1 MGASLAVFV
10 ITVKGST
17 RWPSNLDYLSI
28 DNQDIHK
35 VESLSSKFNVRELT
49 GLHKGRDIYSLTV
62 GRDMSLG
69 EIGCAYGHYLA
80 YESFLRTPNSWGLIL
95 EDDADMKAPLHPLL
109 TAIEHQD
116 NPSIVSL
123 IDRRGGIESPFQE
136 CSSQLISMLIPTQ
149 ATSAYLINRNAA
161 SIFLKNYNRNGILS
175 PSDWPYPQPSKMSF
189 YSVRAPIFKH
199 DWSGLHSLINQ
210 EREQIILSGFYDPVI
225 LSRFTI
231 IGSLRRILKLRHLG
245 LSTKETFYAEITLK
259 LLSILAMK
267 FIALKNRVEKF

>member
-1 MGASLAVFV
+1 MEVSFAVFV

-80 YESFLRTPNSWGLIL
+80 YESFLRTSNNWALIL
-95 EDDADMKAPLHPLL
+95 EDDAHMMASLYSLL

-116 NPSIVSL
+116 NPSVISL
-123 IDRRGGIESPFQE
+123 IDRRGGVESPFQK
-136 CSSQLISMLIPTQ
+136 SPNQLISMLIPTQ
-149 ATSAYLINRNAA
+149 ATSAYLINRDAA
-161 SIFLKNYNRNGILS
+161 TIFLANYNRNGILS
-175 PSDWPYPQPSKMSF
+175 PSDWPYPQSPKISF
-189 YSVRAPIFKH
+189 YSMRAPIFKH
-199 DWSGLHSLINQ
+199 EWSGVLSLINQ
-210 EREQIILSGFYDPVI
+210 DREQIIRSGFYEPVI
-225 LSRFTI
+225 LSSFTMV
-231 IGSLRRILKLRHLG
+231 GSLRRILKLRHLG
-245 LSTKETFYAEITLK
+245 LSIKETFYAEITLK
-259 LLSILAMK
+259 LLSIFAMK
-267 FIALKNRVEKF
+267 LIALKNRVKKF